1 MLVNGCLMSTT
12 GQTISSLQ
20 STESFH
26 RFLFPFCSAVFL
38 EDGGNYVFWGNWYEL
53 TVLKGAPTHPL
64 TILMNLLRQPPTTW
78 SLFFFYFFSFFAFF
92 CTAIFSLAIDLLL
105 RDKKINAASSCGQVG
120 KKECHKTRSGCSG
133 DRIENATASENNQQ
147 DLVFSRTWKYFL
159 EALAFLYFKLS

>member
-78 SLFFFYFFSFFAFF
+78 SLFFFFYFFSFFAFF

-147 DLVFSRTWKYFL
+147 DLVFQQNMEIFRRCASISWF
-159 EALAFLYFKLS
+159 

>member
-26 RFLFPFCSAVFL
+26 RFLFQRYSWKMVGIMYFGEIDMNWQCWKALPLTHLLFSWICSAS
-38 EDGGNYVFWGNWYEL
+38 
-53 TVLKGAPTHPL
+53 HQPL
-64 TILMNLLRQPPTTW
+64 DRYF
-78 SLFFFYFFSFFAFF
+78 SFFYFFSFFAFF

-147 DLVFSRTWKYFL
+147 DLVFQQNMEIFRRCASISWF
-159 EALAFLYFKLS
+159 